1 MDILK
6 NLRKNSFIILLITL
20 MVLYFILKKDFNLI
34 VIYLQN
40 IDLKY
45 IILSFLLF
53 LIYILTGSYTI
64 YKTVNKNNDFTLK
77 ESIKH
82 KLIVQF
88 FNGITPFST
97 GGQPMEI
104 YMLSKHNISISKA
117 TNYILQ
123 NFIFYQIAL
132 VIFGLF
138 AVMINNTFNLF
149 EKSRILENIVLIG
162 FIVNTIV
169 AIILLFISFS
179 KKMTINII
187 KITIQILS
195 RINIIKNKEKTFEK
209 WSNRIIE
216 FNKCAKELKKNKKLF
231 IFGIVLNFIG
241 LICLYLIPLFL
252 AYSIGDFTNLN
263 AISAITS
270 SAYVM
275 VASSFIPI
283 PGASGGIE
291 YTFTKFF
298 GNFMSLSKTKT
309 ILLLWRFITYYLS
322 MILGAL
328 LFSIDREN
336 KISSTRKINND
347 TIK

>member
-1 MDILK
+1 MSILK
-6 NLRKNSFIILLITL
+6 NIRKNAFIILLITL
-20 MVLYFILKKDFNLI
+20 MVMYFVLKKDFSTIIMHLKS
-34 VIYLQN
+34 

-45 IILSFLLF
+45 ILLAFILF
-53 LIYILTGSYTI
+53 LIYIITGSYAI
-64 YKTVNKNNDFTLK
+64 YKTVNQKNDFTLK

-138 AVMINNTFNLF
+138 AVIINNSFQLF
-149 EKSRILENIVLIG
+149 EKSKILGNIVLIG

-169 AIILLFISFS
+169 AIVLLFISFS
-179 KKMTINII
+179 KKATINIVNI
-187 KITIQILS
+187 FIQILS
-195 RINIIKNKEKTFEK
+195 KINIIKNKEKVFEK
-209 WSNRIIE
+209 WNNRIID
-216 FNKCAKELKKNKKLF
+216 FNDCAKDLKKNKKLF

-252 AYSIGDFTNLN
+252 AYSIGDFTSLN
-263 AISAITS
+263 IISTITS

-298 GNFMSLSKTKT
+298 CNFISLSKTKT

-322 MILGAL
+322 MILGAI
-328 LFSIDREN
+328 LFSIDRE
-336 KISSTRKINND
+336 K
-347 TIK
+347 